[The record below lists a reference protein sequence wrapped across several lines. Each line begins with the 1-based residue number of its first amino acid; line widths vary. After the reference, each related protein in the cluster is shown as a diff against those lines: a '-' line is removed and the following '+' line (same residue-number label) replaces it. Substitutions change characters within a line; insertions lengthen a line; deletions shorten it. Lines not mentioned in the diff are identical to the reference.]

1 MALVSPP
8 AAAPISTRPGNT
20 PGSTS
25 PSSAPT
31 AGATTAQLDAVLS
44 SLPLLR
50 AQKDAAELQRAIRD
64 AERVSSDT
72 PANSIKSAP
81 AALEADPLPAT
92 TAASASPFATRRP
105 DVIAADLSFVGAAA
119 FNGQWMATLSDSAGT
134 YDVHLGDTLPSGWKV
149 TRIDPQAVELARGR
163 QRRKVGALGVSP

>member
-1 MALVSPP
+1 MAPVSPP
-8 AAAPISTRPGNT
+8 AAAP
-20 PGSTS
+20 
-25 PSSAPT
+25 SAPT

-50 AQKDAAELQRAIRD
+50 AQKDAAELQKAIRD

-72 PANSIKSAP
+72 SANSIKSAP
-81 AALEADPLPAT
+81 TALEAPPLPAT
-92 TAASASPFATRRP
+92 TAVSASPFATRRL
-105 DVIAADLSFVGAAA
+105 DVIATDLSFVGAAA

-149 TRIDPQAVELARGR
+149 TRIDPQTVELVRGR
-163 QRRKVGALGVSP
+163 QRRKVGVLGVSP